1 MFEFGFRWNGS
12 GGGRGFLETIRLRVV
27 IGLEVQAMFALCW
40 GLLRSSGE
48 WLFHD
53 EVGNVPTVKRIVN
66 YDRLE

>member
-1 MFEFGFRWNGS
+1 M
-12 GGGRGFLETIRLRVV
+12 ETIRLRVV